1 MLCGNCWC
9 HHEGILA
16 TDFMK
21 RRSRRGRVGKTTF
34 GTRILARRSWVQLP
48 VGWASYDSGDC
59 MSSLPCVCVG
69 SFWDLQ
75 SPPVVINIQP
85 SWVKIQSEPW
95 TNDLMKIWV
104 WSPTAA
110 PQKSWFP
117 FDVFVHVTHLQ
128 VHEPWMTPET
138 RWLLCAS
145 ATQLIFFPSHGRVLG
160 DDANWLITFRGT
172 RGRKWALEHKNILPW
187 YHLPTGSGI
196 RLSQWIEAN
205 LII

>member
-9 HHEGILA
+9 HREGILA

-117 FDVFVHVTHLQ
+117 FDVFVHVTHKCISSGSQTLND
-128 VHEPWMTPET
+128 PWNTLAP
-138 RWLLCAS
+138 LC
-145 ATQLIFFPSHGRVLG
+145 LCDPIEFFPSHGRVLG

-172 RGRKWALEHKNILPW
+172 RGRKWALEHKNILPLC
-187 YHLPTGSGI
+187 HLPTGSGI

-205 LII
+205 